1 MAGNAAV
8 FFSLD
13 MYVEK
18 FVSCNAYEMKYWTRI
33 M

>member
-1 MAGNAAV
+1 MLL
-8 FFSLD
+8 FFFLD

-33 M
+33 T